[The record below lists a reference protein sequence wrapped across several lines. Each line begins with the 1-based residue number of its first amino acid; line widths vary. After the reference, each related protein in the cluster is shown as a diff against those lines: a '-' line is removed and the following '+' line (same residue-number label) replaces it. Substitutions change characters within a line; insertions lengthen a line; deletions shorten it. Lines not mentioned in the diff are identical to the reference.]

1 MNCQQIEEIINEL
14 KVNSLGSI
22 RGKNRATDKI
32 HSLHLKDIDN
42 ALREVRIF
50 VARLSTAHPTDTA
63 LKMVDEFIYKQQ
75 IK

>member
-42 ALREVRIF
+42 ALMEVRIF
-50 VARLSTAHPTDTA
+50 VARLPNGYSSNTI
-63 LKMVDEFIYKQQ
+63 LKMIDEFIYKLQ